1 MDKNTA
7 EKFKQRVSLNMAFF
21 LTNYA
26 VIAVGT
32 FIVVVLLHP
41 KMIIYSAIVY
51 AMWKTHNVMVRDNI
65 PMVIGGKD
73 IGQYLTVEIRTKILY
88 LLTLWVVI
96 MYCLKPFLSAFII
109 SSLIITSHA
118 ILRDPKQ
125 VESNRTKSIHSTYK
139 DSDSDDENNSSGSEV
154 MVERMDTV

>member
-1 MDKNTA
+1 
-7 EKFKQRVSLNMAFF
+7 MAFF

-26 VIAVGT
+26 VIAFGT

-109 SSLIITSHA
+109 SAVIITCHA

-125 VESNRTKSIHSTYK
+125 VESNRTKTIHSTYK

-154 MVERMDTV
+154 MVEKMDTV